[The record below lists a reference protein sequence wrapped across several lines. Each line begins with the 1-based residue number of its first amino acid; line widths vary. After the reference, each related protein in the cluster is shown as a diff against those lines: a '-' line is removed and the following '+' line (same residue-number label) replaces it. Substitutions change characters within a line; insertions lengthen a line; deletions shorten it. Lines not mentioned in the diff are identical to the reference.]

1 MNADEGTDQSDVRQ
15 DIDLLLATREGDARA
30 FGLFYRRHR
39 ALALAYLRKRT
50 ADPETAAD
58 LLAESFAA
66 ALDRVLD
73 RSQPLPDSPIAWLLT
88 IARNKLIDSWRKGQ
102 VEAAA
107 RKRLGMEPL
116 SLRESDLAEIE
127 RLAAETDLLE
137 SLASLLPSDQLQA
150 LAERVLEERSY
161 TEIARRMD
169 CSEAVVRKRV
179 SRALATLRQRTEG
192 LA

>member
-1 MNADEGTDQSDVRQ
+1 MDNDARASGGDVRS
-15 DIDLLLATREGDARA
+15 DTELLLATRAGDAPA
-30 FGLFYRRHR
+30 FGVFYRRHR
-39 ALALAYLRKRT
+39 LLALAYLRRRT

-66 ALDRVLD
+66 VLARVLD
-73 RSQPLPDSPIAWLLT
+73 GAQTLPDAPVAWLLM
-88 IARNKLIDSWRKGQ
+88 IARNKLIDSWRRGQ

-107 RKRLGMEPL
+107 RERLGMESL
-116 SLRESDLAEIE
+116 SLSDADLGEIE
-127 RLAAETDLLE
+127 RLVAETDLMD
-137 SLASLLPSDQLQA
+137 SLSQLLPSDQLQA
-150 LAERVLEERSY
+150 LAERVLDDRSY

-179 SRALATLRQRTEG
+179 SRALATLRGRMEG